1 MIRRGK
7 VFKVFKVLNDEK
19 DELE

>member
-1 MIRRGK
+1 MVRRGK

>member
-7 VFKVFKVLNDEK
+7 VFKAFKVLNDEK